1 MFSAR
6 YHNWQIAETM
16 TSASIAE
23 QTARKTQTHVDSL
36 ERRLKRLEEQVE
48 RLRLARMALG
58 TMALA
63 ELRRDR
69 LGVPQADLDAKV
81 EEIDLRDGKLDRKL
95 SSPLPIC
102 PGCRRTNS
110 PQRTFCLYCG
120 KRLPV
125 SPLF

>member
-23 QTARKTQTHVDSL
+23 QTARKTQTHVESL

-48 RLRLARMALG
+48 RLTLG
-58 TMALA
+58 AMALA